1 MNKKS
6 TYLALPYFLWAIIF
20 TVLPLF
26 LVFMFA
32 IFKKD
37 ADGYHFTTQY
47 LYELAEKKD
56 IILSSLLKSFKL
68 SAIATVVC
76 LILGYPLAYILANS
90 KSKHK
95 SFLTTLIIL
104 PMWMNFLLR
113 TYALLSLMNYSVDM
127 VSSIFEF
134 LHLAPLELQYTENTI
149 IIGMIYN
156 YLPFMVLPIH
166 SVLSKMDSRLIEAA
180 EDLGA
185 NKIRVFTK
193 VIFPLSIGGVIS
205 GIEMVFIPSIT
216 TFALSKML
224 GGGKT
229 LLIGDMIES
238 QFIETPNWGFGA
250 ILSVIV
256 IFIVLLFMFLSSRF
270 GSSDKESGGGLL
282 G

>member
-6 TYLALPYFLWAIIF
+6 TYLALPYFAWAVIF
-20 TVLPLF
+20 TVLPLL
-26 LVFMFA
+26 LVFMFS

-37 ADGYHFTTQY
+37 ADGYHFTMQY
-47 LYELAEKKD
+47 LYEVAEKKD
-56 IILSSLLKSFKL
+56 IIIPSLLKSFKL
-68 SAIATVVC
+68 SAIATGVC
-76 LILGYPLAYILANS
+76 LLLGYPLAYILANS
-90 KSKHK
+90 TWKHK

-113 TYALLSLMNYSVDM
+113 TYALLSLMNYSVDI
-127 VSSIFEF
+127 SNSFLGIFGI
-134 LHLAPLELQYTENTI
+134 APIELQYTENTI
-149 IIGMIYN
+149 VVGMIYN

-166 SVLSKMDSRLIEAA
+166 SVLSKMDHRLIEAA

-185 NKIRVFTK
+185 NKVKVFAK

-229 LLIGDMIES
+229 LLIGDMIEK

-256 IFIVLLFMFLSSRF
+256 IFIVLLFMFLSSKF
-270 GSSDKESGGGLL
+270 GSSDKESGGRLL

>member
-6 TYLALPYFLWAIIF
+6 TYLAIPYFVWAVIF
-20 TVLPLF
+20 TVLPLL
-26 LVFMFA
+26 LVFMYA
-32 IFKKD
+32 IFNKD

-47 LYELAEKKD
+47 LFEVVDKKD
-56 IILSSLLKSFKL
+56 IIISSLLKSFKL
-68 SAIATVVC
+68 SAIATLVC
-76 LILGYPLAYILANS
+76 LVLGYPLAYILANS
-90 KSKHK
+90 TWKHK

-113 TYALLSLMNYSVDM
+113 TYALLSLMNYSV
-127 VSSIFEF
+127 VISNSF
-134 LHLAPLELQYTENTI
+134 LGLFGIAPLELNYTENTI
-149 IIGMIYN
+149 IVGMIYN

-166 SVLSKMDSRLIEAA
+166 SVLSKMDHRLIEAA

-185 NKIRVFTK
+185 NKFLVFLK
-193 VIFPLSIGGVIS
+193 IIFPLSLGGVIS

-229 LLIGDMIES
+229 LLVGDMIEE
-238 QFIETPNWGFGA
+238 QFVETPNWGFGA

-256 IFIVLLFMFLSSRF
+256 IFIVLLFMFISSKF
-270 GSSDKESGGGLL
+270 GSSDEESGGGLL

>member
-6 TYLALPYFLWAIIF
+6 TYLALPYFVWAIIF
-20 TVLPLF
+20 TVLPLI

-37 ADGYHFTTQY
+37 QEGFHFTTQY
-47 LYELAEKKD
+47 LLELAEKKD
-56 IILSSLLKSFKL
+56 IIISSLIKSFKL
-68 SAIATVVC
+68 SAIATAIC

-90 KSKHK
+90 TWKYK

-113 TYALLSLMNYSVDM
+113 TYALLSLMNYSVDA
-127 VSSIFEF
+127 VSAVFEF
-134 LHLAPLELQYTENTI
+134 FHLEPFELQYTENTI

-166 SVLSKMDSRLIEAA
+166 SVLSKMDNRLIEAA

-193 VIFPLSIGGVIS
+193 VIFPLSLGGVIS

-256 IFIVLLFMFLSSRF
+256 IFIVLLFMFLSSKF